1 MWWSRYRLEEHSP
14 YSTTKGFLKH
24 KMKKNQLLLYIISAI
39 LSIALLAYLLLSLDW
54 GILRVAFS
62 DIHWG
67 WLGLAL
73 LAYLVNIFLRALR
86 FTNLIYSRPVK
97 WIELIPVSAL
107 HNILMYLMPAKIGD
121 VTYIF
126 IAKNRL
132 DLSLTEGTATLLAA
146 RFYDFSVVGLI
157 LAILLPFSK
166 AEMPEWI
173 FQSSLIFCLLILV
186 GTIAILGFLKFSKSP
201 LESVSLLTENQGYTD
216 QLQKIRN
223 AWNKFTV
230 GLREIQSHG
239 AHGKVALL
247 TAGIWLCIYS
257 NFYFA
262 AKSMGLPVAFYHIAI
277 ISIVMIPL
285 TLLPLQGFANIG
297 THEIG
302 WTSVLVAFNYPYKT
316 ALAIAAGSHFV
327 LLLSVLIGGGLAFWG
342 AQMFSKYLV
351 VE

>member
-1 MWWSRYRLEEHSP
+1 MS
-14 YSTTKGFLKH
+14 KH
-24 KMKKNQLLLYIISAI
+24 KTFIYI
-39 LSIALLAYLLLSLDW
+39 LSAVLSIILLAYLLYTLDW
-54 GILRVAFS
+54 DILRVAFS
-62 DIHWG
+62 DIRWG

-73 LAYLVNIFLRALR
+73 LAYLINILLRAAR

-97 WIELIPVSAL
+97 WVELIPVSAL
-107 HNILMYLMPAKIGD
+107 HNILMYLMPAKTGD

-146 RFYDFSVVGLI
+146 RFYDFSVVALI

-166 AEMPEWI
+166 NVMPVWI
-173 FQSSLIFCLLILV
+173 FESSIVFCLLILI
-186 GTIAILGFLKFSKSP
+186 GAMIILAFLKFSKP
-201 LESVSLLTENQGYTD
+201 TLESVSSLTENQKHSQGTLASG
-216 QLQKIRN
+216 LQKIRT
-223 AWNKFTV
+223 AWYKFIA
-230 GLREIQSHG
+230 GLREIQNHG
-239 AHGKVALL
+239 AHGRVALL

-327 LLLSVLIGGGLAFWG
+327 LLLSVLLGGGLAFFG
-342 AQMFSKYLV
+342 ATICSYKKIVASQTIKSKREV
-351 VE
+351 R